1 MLVFVYAMYIAS
13 TVKYVSSL
21 RKAPALLYNT
31 EAKNGKNG
39 VISNIYILTY
49 IHITK

>member
-1 MLVFVYAMYIAS
+1 MYIAS

-39 VISNIYILTY
+39 VVSKYLHILTY
-49 IHITK
+49 N